1 MVTRST
7 MLALIFTLFQG
18 PAYACG
24 DVEQAC
30 EVTLGSY
37 FVAEPEDASD
47 QPRPA
52 VFFFHGGGGWG
63 SRIFKLREQMT
74 ADFTARGYVV
84 IAPNGKKRPGSKWGP
99 GWAFIPQLEPHRDDL
114 TFTKQIIADAAD
126 RFNIDTQAILMT
138 GYSIGGS
145 RISYFACTEPT
156 LAKAFAPVAGSFW
169 WPHPE
174 DCNGPVQLLHTHG
187 WRDQTVPLEGRPIRD
202 TGIRQGD
209 VHMAMMQW
217 REENGCSK
225 LRPDTFAT
233 DRPFWH
239 RKWTHCQ
246 AGALEFA
253 LHSGGHSVPPE
264 WANMALDWFE
274 GLNE

>member
-1 MVTRST
+1 MTLRIILISAFIACFQS
-7 MLALIFTLFQG
+7 LAS
-18 PAYACG
+18 ACG
-24 DVEQAC
+24 DQEKAC
-30 EVTLGSY
+30 EVPLGSY
-37 FVAEPEDASD
+37 FAAEPEAADSAT
-47 QPRPA
+47 RPV

-63 SRIFKLREQMT
+63 SRIFKMRAQMT
-74 ADFTARGYVV
+74 ADFTSRGYVV

-99 GWAFIPQLEPHRDDL
+99 GWAFIPQFEPHRDDL
-114 TFTKQIIADAAD
+114 AFTKEIIADAVD
-126 RFNIDTQAILMT
+126 RFNVDPQRILMT

-145 RISYFACTEPT
+145 RVSYFACQDPT

-169 WPHPE
+169 WPHPD
-174 DCNGPVQLLHTHG
+174 DCAGPVRLLHTHG

-225 LRPDTFAT
+225 LRPDTFET
-233 DRPFWH
+233 DGPFWH
-239 RKWTHCQ
+239 RKWTHCE

-253 LHSGGHSVPPE
+253 LHSGGHAVPSE
-264 WANMALDWFE
+264 WAHMALDWFE
-274 GLNE
+274 GLDD